1 MAEKLKLKVK
11 IISPERMVF
20 EGEAD
25 ELITQGVNG
34 QFGILPDH
42 IPFMTPIDIGVTKII
57 NEGETEYIATL
68 GGTFQVKDNEI
79 IILAKCAELAGEI
92 DVMRAEAA
100 KARAEARL
108 GNKEVEL
115 DAVRANIAI
124 AKALARLKAAMKQG

>member
-1 MAEKLKLKVK
+1 MADKLKVK
-11 IISPERMVF
+11 IISPERMVY

-34 QFGILPDH
+34 QFGILPNH

-57 NEGETEYIATL
+57 NEGETEYFATL

-79 IILAKCAELAGEI
+79 IILAKCAERAGEI

-100 KARAEARL
+100 KERAEARL

-124 AKALARLKAAMKQG
+124 AKALARLKAATKQH

>member
-1 MAEKLKLKVK
+1 MSDKKIKLK
-11 IISPERMVF
+11 IISPTKVVF
-20 EGEAD
+20 DAEVD
-25 ELITQGVNG
+25 ELITQGKSG

-42 IPFMTPIDIGVTKII
+42 IPFMTPIDIGVTKIRI
-57 NEGETEYIATL
+57 DDECEYIATM
-68 GGTFQVKDNEI
+68 GGTFQVKENEAV
-79 IILAKCAELAGEI
+79 ILTNSAERSGEI

-108 GNKEVEL
+108 EGNEAEI